1 MSNLNRNLLWLL
13 GIAALAAI
21 VYYFSDIVAYVL
33 IAWVLSMLGR
43 PVAVF
48 LKKRV
53 KIWRFQMGPSSAA
66 LLTIVIFYAAIAG
79 LLLLF
84 VPTVV
89 LQARNLAAVD
99 YQALGEKLRPVF
111 FDFDV
116 RLHQIGMLSPGES
129 LAIKIQEILSTWFKP
144 TLVGDFLGQFLG
156 VAGNV
161 LVSVASI
168 TFILFFFLQDSTL
181 FTDIIHAVV
190 PDHLEQKVQ
199 TAVDESSDMLTR
211 YFRGLLVQVFAF
223 STISTIFLWILG
235 VKNAVLI
242 GTFGGIFNVI
252 PYIGPTLGVVFG
264 SFITVSSNLD
274 ADIALLLPMLIKVAA
289 ALFAVQI
296 LDNNLIGP
304 MIMSKSV
311 QAHPLEIFIVTL
323 AAAKMGGVLGMVIGI
338 PVYTVL
344 RVVARTFF
352 SQFKVVQRLTDRRD
366 DGY

>member
-13 GIAALAAI
+13 GIAALAAA
-21 VYYFSDIVAYVL
+21 VYYFSDIVAYMLV
-33 IAWVLSMLGR
+33 AWVLSMLGR

-48 LKKRV
+48 LRKRV
-53 KIWRFQMGPSSAA
+53 KIWRFHMGATSAA
-66 LLTIVIFYAAIAG
+66 LLTIAIFYAVIVG
-79 LLLLF
+79 MLLLF

-89 LQARNLAAVD
+89 SQARNLATVD
-99 YQALGEKLRPVF
+99 YHALGEKLRPMF
-111 FDFDV
+111 FDLDV
-116 RLHQIGMLSPGES
+116 QLHQIGMLSPGES
-129 LAIKIQEILSTWFKP
+129 LATKTQEILSNWFKP

-161 LVSVASI
+161 LVSVAAV

-190 PDHLEQKVQ
+190 PDHLERKVQ

-211 YFRGLLVQVFAF
+211 YFRGLLIQVFAF
-223 STISTIFLWILG
+223 STLSTLLLWILG
-235 VKNAVLI
+235 VKNTVLI
-242 GTFGGIFNVI
+242 NTFGGIFNVI

-289 ALFAVQI
+289 ALFAVQA
-296 LDNNLIGP
+296 LDNNIIGP

-311 QAHPLEIFIVTL
+311 QAHPLEIFVVTL
-323 AAAKMGGVLGMVIGI
+323 AAAKIGGVLGMVIGI

-344 RVVARTFF
+344 RVVAHTFF
-352 SQFKVVQRLTDRRD
+352 SQFKVVQRLTDRREGD
-366 DGY
+366 N